1 LGEEEKAWIE
11 PQTLQTKVSRPDPQ
25 FLCMLEHKR
34 PVIKFSAGGK
44 DDVYFDILEYESAL
58 EKLNDVRGKGPL
70 LKSLF

>member
-1 LGEEEKAWIE
+1 
-11 PQTLQTKVSRPDPQ
+11 
-25 FLCMLEHKR
+25 MLEHKR